1 MKKTILTAAILGS
14 LFIACQK
21 NAITG
26 RRSLILVPESEM
38 MTMSFSQYDQFLA
51 ENKPLPDND
60 ARVVTVRKVGARIQ
74 AAVEKYYADK
84 GLSSQLDG
92 FAWAFN
98 VVDENTVNAWCMPG
112 GKVVVYTG
120 LLPVTIDDASLA
132 VVMGHEIAH
141 AIARHGSERMSDGMI
156 LQFGGQALG
165 AVMATKPAAAQ
176 ALFQQSFGMG
186 SQLGMLKFS
195 RNHETEADK
204 MGLIFAAMGGYDP
217 EAAVSFWQRMA
228 DASGGQKPPEIL
240 STHPSDE
247 TRIASLKAFMPEAKK
262 YYVAPPA
269 PPTAPAPVAP
279 THKTKK

>member
-1 MKKTILTAAILGS
+1 MKKYILSAALLSVIMS
-14 LFIACQK
+14 ACQK

-26 RRSLILVPESEM
+26 RRSLNIIPESEM
-38 MTMSFSQYDQFLA
+38 MTMSFSEYDKFLA
-51 ENKPLPDND
+51 EHKPLPDSD
-60 ARVVTVRKVGARIQ
+60 KRVVLVRSVGQKIQ

-84 GLSSQLDG
+84 GLSKQLDG
-92 FAWAFN
+92 FQWTFN

-120 LLPVTIDDASLA
+120 LLPVTQDEASLA

-141 AIARHGSERMSDGMI
+141 AIARHGSERMSNAMMVQMGGM
-156 LQFGGQALG
+156 ALG
-165 AVMATKPAAAQ
+165 AAMQSKPQLTQ
-176 ALFQQSFGMG
+176 AIFQQSFGIS

-217 EAAVSFWQRMA
+217 EAAVTFWQRMA
-228 DASGGQKPPEIL
+228 EASGGQKPPELL

-247 TRIASLKAFMPEAKK
+247 TRIATLKAFMPEAKK
-262 YYVAPPA
+262 YYKPA
-269 PPTAPAPVAP
+269 G
-279 THKTKK
+279 K